1 MGAFGQRAVHGPPG
15 AQIPVARDRLAREL
29 TTPVLAEIRIESLG
43 AISLATA
50 EFGRG
55 LTVLTGETGTGKTMV
70 VTGLHLLGGARADA
84 TRVRSGAERAVVE
97 GRFSTA
103 DLDDTAHLDDLLD
116 ASGAE
121 RDEDGSVIA
130 LRTVARDGPSR
141 AYLGGRSVPAKSLS
155 GFTAELLTLHGQNDQ
170 LRLMRP
176 EEQRG
181 ALDRFAGTGPT
192 LERYRKLRDAWLSA
206 QRDLIDRRN
215 RARELVQETDRL
227 KFALNEIDTVD
238 PRPGEDDAL
247 VADIVRLSELDT
259 LREAAVSAREAL
271 SAEDPDGSGVSA
283 TDSLGR
289 ARAALE
295 STDDA
300 ALRALAAQLDEAL
313 TVVVEV
319 ARELGGFLDELPVDA
334 SALESK
340 LARQAELRTLT
351 RKYAADING
360 VLRWAAQSRE
370 RLAQLDVS
378 EEGLAA
384 LANRVDELSREL
396 SATAVDL
403 GKARRTAAKR
413 LAKEV
418 TAELSALAMADAEFA
433 IDVTT
438 DLAPDRDDP
447 AALTVSF
454 GPSGPM
460 LARAGADG
468 IDRVEFGFAAHHG
481 MTVLPLAK
489 SASGGELSRVMLALE
504 VVLAAS
510 RKQSG
515 GTTMVFDEI
524 DAGVGGWAAV
534 QIGRRLARLARTHQ
548 VIVVTHL
555 PQVAAYADVH
565 LVVYSDVGSKGAS
578 GVQRVTGDDRVAE
591 LARMLAGL
599 GESDSGRAHAREL
612 LDAAQKYQT

>member
-1 MGAFGQRAVHGPPG
+1 M
-15 AQIPVARDRLAREL
+15 L
-29 TTPVLAEIRIESLG
+29 TEIRIESLG
-43 AISLATA
+43 AISSAVG

-84 TRVRSGAERAVVE
+84 NRVRSGAERAVVE
-97 GRFSTA
+97 GRFTTT
-103 DLDDTAHLDDLLD
+103 DLDDAAVAQLDELLG
-116 ASGAE
+116 ASGGE

-130 LRTVARDGPSR
+130 LRSVSRDGPSR

-155 GFTAELLTLHGQNDQ
+155 DFTTELLTLHGQNDQ

-181 ALDRFAGTGPT
+181 ALDRFAKAGPA
-192 LERYRKLRDAWLSA
+192 LERYRKLREAWLTA
-206 QRDLIDRRN
+206 RRDLFDRRN
-215 RARELVQETDRL
+215 RMRELALEADRL
-227 KFALNEIDTVD
+227 SFALREIDAVD
-238 PRPGEDDAL
+238 PQPGEDDAL

-259 LREAAVSAREAL
+259 LREAAATARAAL
-271 SAEDPDGSGVSA
+271 STEDVSGSSA
-283 TDSLGR
+283 ADTLGR

-300 ALRALAAQLDEAL
+300 KLQALAQQVREAQ
-313 TVVVEV
+313 TVVDDA
-319 ARELGGFLDELPVDA
+319 ARELGGYLEDLPVDA

-351 RKYAADING
+351 RKYAADVDG
-360 VLRWAAQSRE
+360 VLRWAAESRE

-384 LANRVDELSREL
+384 LQRRADELAGEL
-396 SATAVDL
+396 GVAAVEL
-403 GKARRTAAKR
+403 GMCRRKAAKR

-418 TAELSALAMADAEFA
+418 TTELSGLAMADAEFT
-433 IDVTT
+433 IEVSTDVT
-438 DLAPDRDDP
+438 AEKDDP
-447 AALTVSF
+447 AALTL
-454 GPSGPM
+454 PSGE
-460 LARAGADG
+460 LARAGGDG
-468 IDRVEFGFAAHHG
+468 VDQVEFGFAAHRG

-504 VVLAAS
+504 VVLTAS
-510 RKQSG
+510 RKIPR
-515 GTTMVFDEI
+515 GTTMVFDEV
-524 DAGVGGWAAV
+524 DAGVGGRAAV

-565 LVVYSDVGSKGAS
+565 LVVHPAGPRGTSV
-578 GVQRVTGDDRVAE
+578 VRRVTDDERVAE

-612 LDAAQKYQT
+612 LDGAQNDEI

>member
-1 MGAFGQRAVHGPPG
+1 V
-15 AQIPVARDRLAREL
+15 L
-29 TTPVLAEIRIESLG
+29 TEIRIESLG
-43 AISLATA
+43 AISVATA
-50 EFGRG
+50 EFDRG

-97 GRFSTA
+97 GRFTTT
-103 DLDDTAHLDDLLD
+103 DLDDVAVAQLDGMLD

-130 LRTVARDGPSR
+130 LRSVSRDGPSR

-155 GFTAELLTLHGQNDQ
+155 GFTTELLTLHGQNDQ

-181 ALDRFAGTGPT
+181 ALDRFAGAGVT

-206 QRDLIDRRN
+206 RRDLIDRRN
-215 RARELVQETDRL
+215 RARELAQEADRL

-238 PRPGEDDAL
+238 PQPGEDDAL

-259 LREAAVSAREAL
+259 LREAAAGARAAL
-271 SAEDPDGSGVSA
+271 SGTLDDADVSGSSA
-283 TDSLGR
+283 ADSLGR

-300 ALRALAAQLDEAL
+300 TLRALGEQIGEAL
-313 TVVVEV
+313 TV
-319 ARELGGFLDELPVDA
+319 AIDAGRELGDYLEELPVDA

-340 LARQAELRTLT
+340 LARQAQLRTLT
-351 RKYAADING
+351 RKYAADIDG
-360 VLRWAAQSRE
+360 VLRWARGSRE

-378 EEGLAA
+378 EEGMAA
-384 LANRVDELSREL
+384 LERRVDELAREL
-396 SATAVDL
+396 SQAAVDL
-403 GKARRTAAKR
+403 SAIRRKAAKR

-418 TAELSALAMADAEFA
+418 TAELSALAMGDAEFT
-433 IDVTT
+433 IGVTT
-438 DLAPDRDDP
+438 DLPPAQDDP
-447 AALTVSF
+447 AALTL
-454 GPSGPM
+454 PSGER
-460 LARAGADG
+460 ARAGTDG
-468 IDRVEFGFAAHHG
+468 IDQVEFGFAAHRG

-489 SASGGELSRVMLALE
+489 SASGGELSRMMLALE

-510 RKQSG
+510 AA
-515 GTTMVFDEI
+515 GTTMVFDEV
-524 DAGVGGWAAV
+524 DAGVGGRAAV

-565 LVVYSDVGSKGAS
+565 LVVHNAGSEAGPGGAS
-578 GVQRVTGDDRVAE
+578 GVRRVTGDDRVAE

-612 LDAAQKYQT
+612 LDAAQSDEI

>member
-1 MGAFGQRAVHGPPG
+1 M
-15 AQIPVARDRLAREL
+15 L
-29 TTPVLAEIRIESLG
+29 TEIRIQSLG
-43 AISLATA
+43 AISVATA
-50 EFGRG
+50 EFDRG

-70 VTGLHLLGGARADA
+70 VTGLHLLGGALADA
-84 TRVRSGAERAVVE
+84 TRVRSGADRAVVE
-97 GRFSTA
+97 GRFTTT
-103 DLDDTAHLDDLLD
+103 DLDDTAVAALDETLD
-116 ASGAE
+116 TSGAE

-130 LRTVARDGPSR
+130 LRSVSRDGPSR

-155 GFTAELLTLHGQNDQ
+155 GFTTELLTLHGQNDQ

-181 ALDRFAGTGPT
+181 ALDRFAGAGPAC
-192 LERYRKLRDAWLSA
+192 ERYRKLRDAWLSA
-206 QRDLIDRRN
+206 RRDLVDRRN
-215 RARELVQETDRL
+215 RARELAQEADRL

-238 PRPGEDDAL
+238 PQPGEDDAL
-247 VADIVRLSELDT
+247 VADILRLSELDT
-259 LREAAVSAREAL
+259 LREAAAIARAAL
-271 SAEDPDGSGVSA
+271 SAEDADFSGESA
-283 TDSLGR
+283 ADRLGR
-289 ARAALE
+289 ARATLE

-300 ALRALAAQLDEAL
+300 TLQALAGQIGEAL
-313 TVVVEV
+313 TVVVD
-319 ARELGGFLDELPVDA
+319 AAGELGGFLDELPVDA

-340 LARQAELRTLT
+340 LARQAQLRTLT
-351 RKYAADING
+351 RKYAADIDG
-360 VLRWAAQSRE
+360 VLRWAHESRE

-378 EEGLAA
+378 EDGLAA
-384 LANRVDELSREL
+384 LERRADELAREL
-396 SATAVDL
+396 SEAAVDL
-403 GKARRTAAKR
+403 SNIRRKAAKR

-418 TAELSALAMADAEFA
+418 TAELSALAMADAEFT
-433 IDVTT
+433 IGVTT
-438 DLAPDRDDP
+438 EIATSQDDP
-447 AALTVSF
+447 ATL
-454 GPSGPM
+454 GLPSGQR
-460 LARAGADG
+460 ARAGGDG
-468 IDRVEFGFAAHHG
+468 VDQVEFGFAAHRG

-510 RKQSG
+510 RKYSV
-515 GTTMVFDEI
+515 GTTMVFDEV

-565 LVVYSDVGSKGAS
+565 LVVHTAGEKGAS
-578 GVQRVTGDDRVAE
+578 GVRRVTGDDRVAE

-612 LDAAQKYQT
+612 LDAAQKDEI

>member
-1 MGAFGQRAVHGPPG
+1 M
-15 AQIPVARDRLAREL
+15 L
-29 TTPVLAEIRIESLG
+29 TEIRIESLG
-43 AISLATA
+43 AISVATA

-55 LTVLTGETGTGKTMV
+55 LTVLSGETGTGKTMV

-84 TRVRSGAERAVVE
+84 TRVRSGADRAVVE
-97 GRFSTA
+97 GRFTTT
-103 DLDDTAHLDDLLD
+103 DLDDAALLD
-116 ASGAE
+116 ELLEASGAE

-130 LRTVARDGPSR
+130 LRTVSRDGPSR

-155 GFTAELLTLHGQNDQ
+155 GFTTELLTLHGQNDQ

-176 EEQRG
+176 DEQRA
-181 ALDRFAGTGPT
+181 ALDRFAATGAT
-192 LERYRKLRDAWLSA
+192 LERYRKLRDAWLTA
-206 QRDLIDRRN
+206 RRDLIDRRN
-215 RARELVQETDRL
+215 RARELAQETDRL
-227 KFALNEIDTVD
+227 QFALREIDAVD
-238 PRPGEDDAL
+238 PRPGEDDELA
-247 VADIVRLSELDT
+247 ADIMRLSELDT
-259 LREAAVSAREAL
+259 LREAAATARDAL
-271 SAEDPDGSGVSA
+271 STDDGACA

-289 ARAALE
+289 ARATLQ

-300 ALRALAAQLDEAL
+300 ALRALASQLDEAL
-313 TVVVEV
+313 TVVGEV

-351 RKYAADING
+351 RKYAADVDG

-370 RLAQLDVS
+370 RLSQLDVS
-378 EEGLAA
+378 EETLTA
-384 LANRVDELSREL
+384 LERRVDELAREL
-396 SATAVDL
+396 TDAAIDL
-403 GKARRTAAKR
+403 GKARRKAAKR

-418 TAELSALAMADAEFA
+418 TAELSGLAMADAEFT

-438 DLAPDRDDP
+438 DLAPGRDDP
-447 AALTVSF
+447 AALVL
-454 GPSGPM
+454 PSREV
-460 LARAGADG
+460 ARAGSDG
-468 IDRVEFGFAAHHG
+468 VDQVEFGFAAHRG
-481 MTVLPLAK
+481 MTVLPLAR

-510 RKQSG
+510 AA
-515 GTTMVFDEI
+515 GTTMVFDEV

-565 LVVYSDVGSKGAS
+565 LVVHSAKGAS
-578 GVQRVTGDDRVAE
+578 GVGRVTGDERVAE

-612 LDAAQKYQT
+612 LDAAQNDEI